1 MAMLFPYIELFASLF
16 ILLLCFQIFTRHYE
30 SKVARSFA
38 LFLLVAFLA
47 TIFEYSMRI
56 AFTLEFARALNRI
69 SASLWVFAFSLFASF
84 AFVFTRKKEFLEKPW
99 APFFFYI
106 PPTLLSFLF
115 IFTNIM
121 YTRYEIWNI
130 GIISQPS
137 PWYWLFLAQTVFYP
151 LLGVILFFHYAF
163 TSPQALVRVQSMVI
177 AIGSALPLVVGAVTD
192 ELLPLIQ
199 GQRTVFPTCVFD
211 IAILSLFVFI
221 AMRSYSLFSISPSI
235 AADVIIETMPDSL
248 IATDL
253 ESRILFINSEACKLF
268 CASQDDIIGKPLFS
282 LFKDREKFEK
292 LFVEVVKKSKEILRY
307 EADLLSPLGETIPA
321 LINANLLKDKVF
333 GGTIGGIFIIR
344 DIRG

>member
-1 MAMLFPYIELFASLF
+1 MLFPYFELFASLF

-47 TIFEYSMRI
+47 TILEYSMRI

-69 SASLWVFAFSLFASF
+69 SGSLWAFAFSLFASF
-84 AFVFTRKKEFLEKPW
+84 AFVFTKKNKFLEKPW
-99 APFFFYI
+99 APLFFYV
-106 PPTLLSFLF
+106 PPTIFTILFLF
-115 IFTNIM
+115 TNLM

-137 PWYWLFLAQTVFYP
+137 PWYWLFFIQTIFYP
-151 LLGVILFFHYAF
+151 LLGIILFFHYAF
-163 TSPQALVRVQSMVI
+163 TSPQALERIQAMVI
-177 AIGSALPLVVGAVTD
+177 AIGSTIPIAVGGITD
-192 ELLPLIQ
+192 ELLPLVQ

-211 IAILSLFVFI
+211 IAILSLFVYI

-253 ESRILFINSEACKLF
+253 ESKILFINSEACKLLR
-268 CASQDDIIGKPLFS
+268 ASSDVIIGKPLFS
-282 LFKDREKFEK
+282 FFKDREKFEK
-292 LFVEVVKKSKEILRY
+292 LFVEVVKRNQEILRY
-307 EADLLSPLGETIPA
+307 EVELRSPLGETIPV
-321 LINANLLKDKVF
+321 LINANLLRDKIF
-333 GGTIGGIFIIR
+333 GGTIGGVFIIH